1 MSVAT
6 SGPAQHDIG
15 AKAIMFPDQQ
25 GITPLGLA
33 VESNCPGNVKALLS
47 KLSDFMPVME
57 CRIFVQDILRAAET
71 INIKLFEMSDFSNPK
86 MFSMDPCL
94 KASNEIVHSLL
105 DFLLTCVG
113 TSQITHHSR
122 FLVLGTLILPS
133 SMHLAALSEAKK
145 RTDDIVVELHSSRTK
160 RSSRTRR

>member
-1 MSVAT
+1 
-6 SGPAQHDIG
+6 
-15 AKAIMFPDQQ
+15 
-25 GITPLGLA
+25 
-33 VESNCPGNVKALLS
+33 
-47 KLSDFMPVME
+47 
-57 CRIFVQDILRAAET
+57 
-71 INIKLFEMSDFSNPK
+71 MSDFSNPK

-145 RTDDIVVELHSSRTK
+145 RTDDIVVELHSSRTCQQNADEDEAK
-160 RSSRTRR
+160 KSRLPRRKGRKKVHKS